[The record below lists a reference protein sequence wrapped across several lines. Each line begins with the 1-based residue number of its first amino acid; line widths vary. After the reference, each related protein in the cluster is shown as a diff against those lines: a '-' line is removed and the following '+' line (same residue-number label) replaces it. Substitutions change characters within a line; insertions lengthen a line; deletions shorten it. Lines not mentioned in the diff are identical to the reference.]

1 MIFIESPT
9 VEQIKEF
16 FKANPRNQK
25 TFRYFKKR
33 NFDVIKNHKKTILIF
48 ENELYLAYGHLD
60 FESNKTWLGIM
71 VCDKCVGKGI
81 GTKLMKKLLEGVTEE
96 IFLSVDKNNNSA
108 INLYKKNNFILTEEY
123 ENYFIMKKNKL

>member
-9 VEQIKEF
+9 EGQIESF
-16 FKANPRNQK
+16 FNVNPINQK

-48 ENELYLAYGHLD
+48 ENESYLAYGHLD
-60 FESNKTWLGIM
+60 VESNKTWLGIM
-71 VCDKCVGKGI
+71 VCDECIGKGI
-81 GTKLMKKLLEGVTEE
+81 GTKLMKKLLEGVNEE
-96 IFLSVDKNNNSA
+96 IFLSVDKNNTSA
-108 INLYKKNNFILTEEY
+108 IKLYKKNNFILTEEH